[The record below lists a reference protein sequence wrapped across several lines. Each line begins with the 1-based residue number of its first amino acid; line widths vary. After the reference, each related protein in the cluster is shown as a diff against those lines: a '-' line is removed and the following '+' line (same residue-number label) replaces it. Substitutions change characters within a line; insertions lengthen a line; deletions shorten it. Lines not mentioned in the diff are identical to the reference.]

1 MAKKFVFYFEMSYN
15 YLVGYDNEEEGTESS
30 DYLRAAGKSASSSKD
45 KSARKKISK
54 KYKQKSKKSK

>member
-1 MAKKFVFYFEMSYN
+1 MSYN